1 MSVTDVPETNALD
14 EDSLGYTFPT
24 TPSDLRTMPDEEL
37 ARLWRRNAFANRHP
51 LSSIVEQE
59 MNTRLIAALKSF
71 KAAADRSS
79 RTLNVLTFVLVV
91 LTVVLVIYT
100 IRAG

>member
-1 MSVTDVPETNALD
+1 MSVTDVPETNTPD

-24 TPSDLRTMPDEEL
+24 TPSDLRTMPDEEQ

-71 KAAADRSS
+71 NAAAEQALAHAERAD
-79 RTLNVLTFVLVV
+79 
-91 LTVVLVIYT
+91 
-100 IRAG
+100 IRAGRAYGRAGH